1 MPSSVIPS
9 YEVEFIPVER
19 RLGDRRV
26 NPNAGLPLGV
36 TQDRRKGDRRD
47 IAMANVKPLGNQI

>member
-1 MPSSVIPS
+1 MASTALPS

-26 NPNAGLPLGV
+26 NPNAGLPPGV
-36 TQDRRKGDRRD
+36 SEDRRKNDRRTL
-47 IAMANVKPLGNQI
+47 AEANAQAHAS

>member
-1 MPSSVIPS
+1 MTQTAIPS

-26 NPNAGLPLGV
+26 NPNAGLPPGV
-36 TQDRRKGDRRD
+36 TVDRRKGDRR
-47 IAMANVKPLGNQI
+47 ASAQTSQKPLAI